1 MHALYNLACQSQVR
15 WIVALAELI
24 VLQQM
29 IIWLVGGSTKQNQT
43 RSETS
48 LFYEDYS
55 MRGGFAHWFVEAK

>member
-1 MHALYNLACQSQVR
+1 MSLNCSS
-15 WIVALAELI
+15 ELI
-24 VLQQM
+24 VLQQK

-55 MRGGFAHWFVEAK
+55 MREGFAQWFVEAK